1 MSTDSFIKDKYGK
14 HQPFKVPAGYFEG
27 LSGQIMARTGNKPVL
42 KAHGL
47 WGKYK
52 KALLL
57 AACLCAFA
65 VSTAIYVYSAYDAD
79 EAVAKGSVPGGYDDH
94 SIESIAD
101 YTMLDNEDIYALVSN
116 Y

>member
-1 MSTDSFIKDKYGK
+1 MSTDSFIKEKYGK

-27 LSGQIMARTGNKPVL
+27 LSNQIMAHTDNRQALKPY
-42 KAHGL
+42 GL
-47 WGKYK
+47 WSKYK

-65 VSTAIYVYSAYDAD
+65 VSTAIYVHSAYDA
-79 EAVAKGSVPGGYDDH
+79 EATVAKGSVSGLSDDH
-94 SIESIAD
+94 SMESIAD
-101 YTMLDNEDIYALVSN
+101 YTMLDNDDIYALVSN